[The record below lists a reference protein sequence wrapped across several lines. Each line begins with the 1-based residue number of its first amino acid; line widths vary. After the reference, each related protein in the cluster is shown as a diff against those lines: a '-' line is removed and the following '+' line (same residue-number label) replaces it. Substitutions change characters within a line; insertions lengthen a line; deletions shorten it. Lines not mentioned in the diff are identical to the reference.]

1 MGLCGSP
8 SPVPACPMAR
18 RDTDRGAP
26 RGPPSAPRPA
36 PRPGTSASPLAR
48 AIRSDRQGS
57 PWVYLGRIGVRTR
70 PCVAASRC
78 ATSKCG
84 SKASRF
90 ARRIEQLYRPR
101 SSSARLSRLN
111 TALPRQRQPSG
122 AERRAAREDSH
133 ATRSH
138 IADTLAVA
146 TFRWSPVSSGT
157 CAGRRGVLYG
167 HPGGG
172 SATADAPGKA
182 WSIRRCS
189 RSGSRAAS
197 ARMRHDWMA
206 RCAQCRTSVGWR
218 CLETLG
224 TASALMPA
232 EQGGAQGTGEQCA
245 NCGEYAVGGC
255 SWRWEEDS
263 RPTRRGKGAK

>member
-1 MGLCGSP
+1 MWLPVP
-8 SPVPACPMAR
+8 SPRMSDGATRHGPRSAAR
-18 RDTDRGAP
+18 STVRAP
-26 RGPPSAPRPA
+26 PRPA
-36 PRPGTSASPLAR
+36 PGHIRLASRPGDP
-48 AIRSDRQGS
+48 IGS
-57 PWVYLGRIGVRTR
+57 PRITLGRIGVRTR

-111 TALPRQRQPSG
+111 TALPPPEAAERR
-122 AERRAAREDSH
+122 AERRAAREASH

-146 TFRWSPVSSGT
+146 TFRWPPVSSGT

-172 SATADAPGKA
+172 SATADAHGKA

-218 CLETLG
+218 CSETLG
-224 TASALMPA
+224 TPSALMPA
-232 EQGGAQGTGEQCA
+232 EPGGAQGTGEQCA
-245 NCGEYAVGGC
+245 KCGEYAVAGC

-263 RPTRRGKGAK
+263 RPPRRGEGAK

>member
-1 MGLCGSP
+1 MS
-8 SPVPACPMAR
+8 
-18 RDTDRGAP
+18 DGAP
-26 RGPPSAPRPA
+26 RAPGHIRLSA
-36 PRPGTSASPLAR
+36 LAR

-57 PWVYLGRIGVRTR
+57 NWGALVCARDHAWPLLDARHRSAEAKQADSR
-70 PCVAASRC
+70 AASSNC
-78 ATSKCG
+78 IDHGVAPPG
-84 SKASRF
+84 SLGST
-90 ARRIEQLYRPR
+90 L
-101 SSSARLSRLN
+101 LSH
-111 TALPRQRQPSG
+111 APSG

-224 TASALMPA
+224 TPSALTPA

-245 NCGEYAVGGC
+245 KCGEYAVAGC

-263 RPTRRGKGAK
+263 RPPRRGEGAK

>member
-1 MGLCGSP
+1 LQLKYGHPCLVRCRWLRPQSPHVRWRARAHPPLRSRPGDPIGSP
-8 SPVPACPMAR
+8 R
-18 RDTDRGAP
+18 
-26 RGPPSAPRPA
+26 
-36 PRPGTSASPLAR
+36 
-48 AIRSDRQGS
+48 IK
-57 PWVYLGRIGVRTR
+57 LGRIGVRTR

-84 SKASRF
+84 SEASRF

-245 NCGEYAVGGC
+245 KCGEYAVAGC